1 MSSKKH
7 DPFLDLSIDIPS
19 GFLQFRKS
27 KDKEGDDK
35 KPCHLHGKNLVINM
49 SSLHWF
55 FLTFY
60 VVFALLDYIRTIPP
74 LSSYVI
80 NIYFRREKNP

>member
-19 GFLQFRKS
+19 GFLQYRKS

-35 KPCHLHGKNLVINM
+35 KPCHLHGKNLVIYM
-49 SSLHWF
+49 VRTDQEIL
-55 FLTFY
+55 
-60 VVFALLDYIRTIPP
+60 VVQAGTIAEW
-74 LSSYVI
+74 S
-80 NIYFRREKNP
+80 